1 MWFWESQIVLSGPA
15 GGWSFNVM
23 FRKSFVDKTWIL
35 AVTMVLAAAAGRAG
49 TFGTVVS
56 IGGEAADLA
65 LDEPRGVL
73 YVADF
78 TGSRIDVISLT
89 NYALKTS
96 INVPN
101 QPSSISVSADDHW
114 LIMTN

>member
-1 MWFWESQIVLSGPA
+1 
-15 GGWSFNVM
+15 M
-23 FRKSFVDKTWIL
+23 FRKLLVGKTWIL

-65 LDEPRGVL
+65 LDEVRGVL

-78 TGSRIDVISLT
+78 TGSRIDVISLST
-89 NYALKTS
+89 QHDQDVDQRA
-96 INVPN
+96 
-101 QPSSISVSADDHW
+101 QPAQFDFGIA
-114 LIMTN
+114 